1 MISFYVAKREFSK
14 ETKRGI
20 DSAKEVQKPSYFEWK
35 TSAAFN
41 KKGYRNGILPYHHEL
56 SLQTKFF
63 CVGSVSYTH
72 LDVYKRQAFKLYSKQ
87 PSRNGRTLKDKAS
100 DL

>member
-63 CVGSVSYTH
+63 CVGYRAAVRLCVIPQLSNHKILIWYT
-72 LDVYKRQAFKLYSKQ
+72 
-87 PSRNGRTLKDKAS
+87 
-100 DL
+100 

>member
-41 KKGYRNGILPYHHEL
+41 KKD
-56 SLQTKFF
+56 T
-63 CVGSVSYTH
+63 VTVS
-72 LDVYKRQAFKLYSKQ
+72 F
-87 PSRNGRTLKDKAS
+87 PIIMN
-100 DL
+100 